1 MQNTEVL
8 LNELRD
14 KYSEWVEMGVS
25 FESILVSLLIKERER
40 AERIQKIYAIETS
53 GVANER

>member
-14 KYSEWVEMGVS
+14 KYAEWVEMGVP

-40 AERIQKIYAIETS
+40 SEHVQKIYAIKTS
-53 GVANER
+53 GVCK